1 MRKRLYIGNINYK
14 ATEGDLAHHFAQAGE
29 VVSARLIFDR
39 VNGRM
44 RGFGF
49 VEMASDGDAER
60 AVEMFDKQP
69 FMDRELVIHEARPKD
84 GRRA

>member
-1 MRKRLYIGNINYK
+1 MRKRLYIGNISYK
-14 ATEGDLAHHFAQAGE
+14 ATEGDLARYFAQAGE

-39 VNGRM
+39 VSGRM

-60 AVEMFDKQP
+60 AVEMFDRKP
-69 FMDRELVIHEARPKD
+69 FMERELVIHEARPKD